1 MAQPVQ
7 SPGGTISVHT
17 TERGLPVALRLDP
30 VELKKPPAQLAD
42 EIMALCRLSAARAQ
56 VGRRRELAEKG
67 YSASVIDPL
76 QLATEEELTRAEDEV
91 LGEEGELP
99 PTWGRS
105 V

>member
-7 SPGGTISVHT
+7 SAGGTISVHT

-56 VGRRRELAEKG
+56 VERRRELTEKG
-67 YSASVIDPL
+67 YSTTVIDPL
-76 QLATEEELTRAEDEV
+76 QLATEDELARAEDEV
-91 LGEEGELP
+91 LGAEDELP
-99 PTWGRS
+99 TTWGRS

>member
-7 SPGGTISVHT
+7 SAGGTISVHT

-30 VELKKPPAQLAD
+30 VELKKPPDQLAE

-56 VGRRRELAEKG
+56 VERRRDLAEKG
-67 YSASVIDPL
+67 YSASVVEPL
-76 QLATEEELTRAEDEV
+76 RLATEDELARAEDAV
-91 LGEEGELP
+91 LDEEDDLP
-99 PTWGRS
+99 TTWGRS

>member
-56 VGRRRELAEKG
+56 VEHRRDLAEKG
-67 YSASVIDPL
+67 YSASVIEPL
-76 QLATEEELTRAEDEV
+76 QLATAEELARAEDAV

-99 PTWGRS
+99 STWGRS

>member
-7 SPGGTISVHT
+7 SAGGTISVRT

-30 VELKKPPAQLAD
+30 VELQKPPAQLAD
-42 EIMALCRLSAARAQ
+42 EIVALCRLSAARAQ
-56 VGRRRELAEKG
+56 VERRRELVEKG

-76 QLATEEELTRAEDEV
+76 KLATEDELARAEDEV
-91 LGEEGELP
+91 LGDEDGLP
-99 PTWGRS
+99 TTWGRS

>member
-7 SPGGTISVHT
+7 SAGGTISVHT

-30 VELKKPPAQLAD
+30 VELKKPSTQLAD

-56 VGRRRELAEKG
+56 VERRRELAEKG
-67 YSASVIDPL
+67 YSTSVIDPL
-76 QLATEEELTRAEDEV
+76 QLATEDELAHAEDEV

-99 PTWGRS
+99 STWGRS

>member
-1 MAQPVQ
+1 M
-7 SPGGTISVHT
+7 HT

-56 VGRRRELAEKG
+56 VERRRDLAEKG
-67 YSASVIDPL
+67 YSASVIEPL
-76 QLATEEELTRAEDEV
+76 QLATAAELARAEDEV

-99 PTWGRS
+99 STWGRS

>member
-7 SPGGTISVHT
+7 SAGGTISVRT

-30 VELKKPPAQLAD
+30 VELKKPPAQLAA

-56 VGRRRELAEKG
+56 VDHRRELAEKG
-67 YSASVIDPL
+67 YSASVVDPL
-76 QLATEEELTRAEDEV
+76 RLATEDDLARAEDEV
-91 LGEEGELP
+91 LGEDGDLP
-99 PTWGRS
+99 STWGRS

>member
-7 SPGGTISVHT
+7 SAGGTISVST

-30 VELKKPPAQLAD
+30 AELKSPAQLAD

-56 VGRRRELAEKG
+56 VARRRELAENG

-76 QLATEEELTRAEDEV
+76 RLATEDDLARAEDEV
-91 LGEEGELP
+91 LGEEDDLP
-99 PTWGRS
+99 TTWGRS

>member
-7 SPGGTISVHT
+7 SAGGTIAVHT

-56 VGRRRELAEKG
+56 VDRRRGLIEKG

-76 QLATEEELTRAEDEV
+76 KLATEDELARAEDEA
-91 LGEEGELP
+91 LGEEDDPP